1 MRRLPAAHAPRA
13 SRGPAG
19 VQRPDDGPPD
29 ADPRIQKLVA
39 SISEER
45 LATLVQ
51 KLAGFGTRNTLSD
64 TTSPTR
70 GIGAARQWIF
80 DELTRSSPK
89 LQVSFDTY
97 QIARQGRITR
107 NVELRNVVALLPGKS
122 PRRIYVTAHYD
133 TVNIGDAGQIG
144 ANTRA
149 PSDTPPPDPQRR
161 ANQNYNVDAPGAN
174 DNGSGTALTMELA
187 RVFAESG
194 LEFDATL
201 AFVLWAGEE
210 QGLIG
215 SRVHATRIAKAKT
228 LVEAN
233 FNNDIVGNSRGG
245 DGTTDAESVRV
256 YSEGPEDSMS
266 RSLARY
272 IGRVAALY
280 VPSHRVRLD
289 RAAGSVQPRQRPH
302 VLYAAGIPGHRV
314 PRIEGGFQQ
323 TACGHRHRG
332 RRGRA
337 VSGAERARE
346 RGQRRVA
353 RACASCTARHERER
367 PGRRSAGSR
376 PGTTRIC
383 DGSPRPGPRPIDSIG
398 ARPGRPTGSRRNSSA
413 TSRSSS
419 LKGLSIDNLA
429 FGVAAVGPDGHESLV
444 RAYVPPPRR
453 DARRETRAP
462 EARAAKDRRRHPGP
476 DVKGPLSHPCHDSLR
491 APRSSRP
498 PARLPSAS
506 RSTRGA

>member
-1 MRRLPAAHAPRA
+1 MRRLPVVMLVVLLAGPRTLNAQTAP
-13 SRGPAG
+13 PE
-19 VQRPDDGPPD
+19 

-39 SISEER
+39 SVSEER
-45 LATLVQ
+45 IATTVQ

-107 NVELRNVVALLPGKS
+107 NVELRNVIALLPGKS
-122 PRRIYVTAHYD
+122 LRRIYITAHYD
-133 TVNIGDAGQIG
+133 TVNIGEAGQIG

-149 PSDTPPPDPQRR
+149 PSNTPPPDPQRR
-161 ANQNYNVDAPGAN
+161 PNQNYNVDAPGAN

-194 LEFDATL
+194 LQFDATL
-201 AFVLWAGEE
+201 AFALWAGEE

-215 SRVHATRIAKAKT
+215 SRVHATRIARSKT
-228 LVEAN
+228 VVDAN
-233 FNNDIVGNSRGG
+233 FNNDIIGNSRGG

-280 VPSHRVRLD
+280 VPSHRVRLVARQD
-289 RAAGSVQPRQRPH
+289 RFSRGSDHTSFTQLGFPAIAFRESKEDFSRQHGATDTVDGVDVRYLTQNARVNAASVASLALAPPAPVVTNQRGQVTLGRQPSGYDANLRWVAAPGATSYR
-302 VLYAAGIPGHRV
+302 LYWREAWAPDW
-314 PRIEGGFQQ
+314 QQ
-323 TACGHRHRG
+323 TQLVGD
-332 RRGRA
+332 
-337 VSGAERARE
+337 VTEF
-346 RGQRRVA
+346 V
-353 RACASCTARHERER
+353 
-367 PGRRSAGSR
+367 
-376 PGTTRIC
+376 
-383 DGSPRPGPRPIDSIG
+383 
-398 ARPGRPTGSRRNSSA
+398 
-413 TSRSSS
+413 

-429 FGVAAVGPDGHESLV
+429 FGIASVGPDGHESLV
-444 RAYVPPPRR
+444 RSYVPPPRR
-453 DARRETRAP
+453 DPAVKLVPPKPAP
-462 EARAAKDRRRHPGP
+462 PKT
-476 DVKGPLSHPCHDSLR
+476 
-491 APRSSRP
+491 APTPAPSSK
-498 PARLPSAS
+498 
-506 RSTRGA
+506 